1 MTFRRSAQL
10 WARTGDFRRSAEA
23 KLKAGEPM
31 MAAELFE
38 RCGDFA
44 QAGEIYEQHGDH
56 VRASSLFEKAGDKRR
71 AADLL
76 YRALVEEG
84 PRQVLGQEKVEVCRR
99 VGALYA
105 ECGLMEHAVRVLVW
119 GGQSLYAGRLL
130 ARAGHHQAAIEL
142 LSQSGDF
149 LAAAEIARSIG
160 NEALAHKLLG
170 GRAEQEGR
178 LLEAAAHYDEAGLY
192 PKAARLYELA
202 GDPRRSAEAHER
214 AGQFDVAAQIYERLG
229 EIEQAARCLRAAG
242 RSTEGD
248 MLMQRLEVQKDAIRS
263 YVEAGDFLNAAV
275 GLLAMARGGEPTLY
289 ADAVNYLEQVHSEHR
304 DYVTAR
310 TLLAEVLAE
319 RGDNRRALNTL
330 LQLLGGVTPSRE
342 HLPALYQYGRLLELD
357 GLLAGARTAYQTAAA
372 FDPSYRDL
380 RERLRYLSE
389 TSGEQS
395 GIRNVPV
402 APMVVGAPRHGS
414 APYGRPIP
422 FFDTSPSNIR
432 EISNID
438 ASQEKS
444 GIQQA
449 PILPPPDSLSAAMS
463 AAADLE
469 LPELP
474 KPLPAPNGASDLVLQ
489 PLESVLHSDV
499 SSATM
504 ELIDDQL
511 REISDI
517 DGTTPVELEEPPPP
531 PSPETKGDADAS
543 IKIPK
548 PKAPPKL
555 ETAESLVGVVLR
567 GRFRIEKKIGRGA
580 QAQVYLARDQVLD
593 REVAIKVL
601 NDSVT
606 EDEAALERFLRE
618 ARLAARVHHS
628 GCIAIFDFGEER
640 GLTFMAMEYFKGRTL
655 RELLKR
661 GPLQSY
667 LALRIAR
674 DVASALGA
682 VHDAGIVHR
691 DVKPTNVMVDRSGRV
706 RLTDFGVASNLGDNS
721 SSGMMVG
728 TMKYMAPEQARGKEA
743 DRRAD
748 IFSLGVVLFEMLTGQ
763 APFGGT
769 LDALIKR
776 VTKAPPPLPDDVD
789 VPKVVRDLVKKCML
803 KRPASRYASTD
814 ALIEDLTKAV
824 NQLKA
829 KRKRNKAGGSKGG
842 GGQDGEATTD
852 RRAALSEPKTEDLVG
867 EVEDPEDEAKQLPP
881 PLPDPEHEDEA
892 AP

>member
-1 MTFRRSAQL
+1 
-10 WARTGDFRRSAEA
+10 
-23 KLKAGEPM
+23 M

-56 VRASSLFEKAGDKRR
+56 VRASSLFEKSGDKRR

-84 PRQVLGQEKVEVCRR
+84 PRQVLGQEKIEVCRR
-99 VGALYA
+99 VGTLYA
-105 ECGLMEHAVRVLVW
+105 ECGLLEHSVRVLVW
-119 GGQSLYAGRLL
+119 GGQNLYAGRLL
-130 ARAGHHQAAIEL
+130 ARAGHHQSAIEL

-149 LAAAEIARSIG
+149 LAAAEIARSTG
-160 NEALAHKLLG
+160 DEALAHKLLG

-178 LLEAAAHYDEAGLY
+178 LLEAAAHYDEAGMF

-202 GDPRRSAEAHER
+202 GEPRRSAEAHER
-214 AGQFDVAAQIYERLG
+214 AGQFDVAAQLYERLG

-242 RSTEGD
+242 RSVEGD
-248 MLMQRLEVQKDAIRS
+248 ALMERLALQKDAIRG

-330 LQLLGGVTPSRE
+330 LQLLGGITPTRE

-372 FDPSYRDL
+372 FDPNYRDL
-380 RERLRYLSE
+380 RERLRYLQE
-389 TSGEQS
+389 TSNEQS

-422 FFDTSPSNIR
+422 YFDTSPSGIR

-438 ASQEKS
+438 ASQERS
-444 GIQQA
+444 GIQYA
-449 PILPPPDSLSAAMS
+449 PILPPAAMS

-469 LPELP
+469 LPAVPAPVTPSSAPARTQSASLA
-474 KPLPAPNGASDLVLQ
+474 PLPTATDGLALQSLESMLQ
-489 PLESVLHSDV
+489 PETSPGVLELLEEQGEDSSDIEANFPV
-499 SSATM
+499 EVEESEQRVEESSSAF
-504 ELIDDQL
+504 
-511 REISDI
+511 
-517 DGTTPVELEEPPPP
+517 
-531 PSPETKGDADAS
+531 A
-543 IKIPK
+543 IPK
-548 PKAPPKL
+548 PKKIPEM
-555 ETAESLVGVVLR
+555 ETAEALVGVVLR
-567 GRFRIEKKIGRGA
+567 GRFRIERKIGRGA

-601 NDSVT
+601 NDTVT

-661 GPLQSY
+661 GPLPPY

-706 RLTDFGVASNLGDNS
+706 RLTDFGVASNLGENS
-721 SSGMMVG
+721 SEGMMVG
-728 TMKYMAPEQARGKEA
+728 TMKYMAPEQARGKDA

-748 IFSLGVVLFEMLTGQ
+748 IFSLGVVLYEMLAGK

-776 VTKAPPPLPDDVD
+776 VTKAPPPIPDKIDLP
-789 VPKVVRDLVKKCML
+789 PLVRQIVQKCL
-803 KRPASRYASTD
+803 RKRPTARYGTID
-814 ALIEDLTKAV
+814 ALMEDLSKAMSD
-824 NQLKA
+824 LKA
-829 KRKRNKAGGSKGG
+829 KRKKRKAKRSKSKG
-842 GGQDGEATTD
+842 QDYD
-852 RRAALSEPKTEDLVG
+852 SSDIKTEDLVT
-867 EVEDPEDEAKQLPP
+867 EIEDPSESPKLPP
-881 PLPDPEHEDEA
+881 PIPSSEAEDT
-892 AP
+892 P